1 MSRFAAALIVACA
14 PVLGADEPKPLTDDF
29 EGTKAGA
36 VPKGWTVAKTGPGAG
51 SAWKVIEDQ
60 TAPKGPKVLAQTAES
75 EKAVFNLCV
84 LADAKFKDVEL
95 TVAFKA
101 VAGAT
106 DQGGGVVWRYKDAN
120 NYYVARFNPLEDN
133 YRVYKV
139 ADGKRVQL
147 GSAEKLV
154 AGAGKWHTLRVTMTG
169 DTITCALNGKTH
181 LEVKDAT
188 FAGAGAVGL
197 WTKADARTSFD
208 DFRAAERK

>member
-1 MSRFAAALIVACA
+1 VFAQ
-14 PVLGADEPKPLTDDF
+14 
-29 EGTKAGA
+29 
-36 VPKGWTVAKTGPGAG
+36 
-51 SAWKVIEDQ
+51 S
-60 TAPKGPKVLAQTAES
+60 AES

-84 LADAKFKDVEL
+84 LGDAKFKDVEL

-101 VAGAT
+101 VAGDT

-139 ADGKRVQL
+139 VDGKRVQL
-147 GSAEKLV
+147 ETAEKIV
-154 AGAGKWHTLRVTMTG
+154 AEAGKWHTLRVTMKG
-169 DTITCALNGKTH
+169 DAITCALNGKTH

-208 DFRAAERK
+208 DFRAAEPK